1 VSSEWFDR
9 GVSQITRLI
18 MKAQDSLYAI
28 PIVIVLV
35 CAGLA
40 LAAAYLDG
48 TYGET
53 LAEWPVILGTTV
65 AGGRAIAS
73 AVAGATIT
81 VAAIVFSITA
91 LTTQMASNQYSPRAL
106 GEFFED
112 PFQQSIIGLV
122 VGTFTYSLVLL
133 ASLGSA
139 LTDGADATPSLA
151 ATICIALG
159 VASALGIVAY
169 INHSLRRMQID
180 SVVRR
185 IADASIEAIERHLD
199 NRDGGVVEGRPP
211 ESDSRRIK
219 ADRSGW
225 VVTIDERALLDSLPP
240 GSTLSVEVRPGEAV
254 AVDDHLMTMWPD
266 PGDSWDGYTHLRR
279 AIVTAHERSI
289 DLDPTFGIRQLVDI
303 ALRALSS
310 GVNDPSTAVDVIHH
324 LKTPVRTVL
333 LSDAPQ
339 RVFAGPDERRVFL
352 AGLPGRSDYVH
363 VAFSEIRLASHRQPY
378 VLAALIE
385 VLGDLRS
392 DLSEADF
399 EEREGAVDEELR
411 LTIEAARGDGLPEP
425 DLRRILA
432 RASMMHLI
440 EDETD

>member
-1 VSSEWFDR
+1 VN
-9 GVSQITRLI
+9 QITRLI
-18 MKAQDSLYAI
+18 IRARDSLYAI
-28 PIVIVLV
+28 PIVIVV
-35 CAGLA
+35 ACAGLA

-48 TYGET
+48 NYGET

-159 VASALGIVAY
+159 VASAIGIVAY

-185 IADASIEAIERHLD
+185 IAGASIEAIERHLD
-199 NRDGGVVEGRPP
+199 NRDNGRVVEGRPP

-219 ADRSGW
+219 SDRGGW
-225 VVTIDERALLDSLPP
+225 VVTIDEQALLEALPP
-240 GSTLSVEVRPGEAV
+240 GSAVRVDVRPGEAV
-254 AVDDHLMTMWPD
+254 AVDDRLMTLWPD

-303 ALRALSS
+303 ALRALSP

-339 RVFAGPDERRVFL
+339 RVFAGRDERRVFL
-352 AGLPGRSDYVH
+352 DGLPGRSDYVH
-363 VAFSEIRLASHRQPY
+363 VAFSEIRLAARRQPY

-385 VLGDLRS
+385 VLGDLRT
-392 DLSEADF
+392 DLAEADF
-399 EEREGAVDEELR
+399 EGREGAVDEELR

-432 RASMMHLI
+432 RASMLDLI
-440 EDETD
+440 EDEPD

>member
-1 VSSEWFDR
+1 MHRFS
-9 GVSQITRLI
+9 RLI
-18 MKAQDSLYAI
+18 VKARDSLYAI
-28 PIVIVLV
+28 PTLMVVG

-40 LAAAYLDG
+40 LAAVYLDARFG
-48 TYGET
+48 DT
-53 LAEWPVILGTTV
+53 LAEWPVILGATV

-91 LTTQMASNQYSPRAL
+91 LTTQMASTQYSPRAV

-139 LTDGADATPSLA
+139 LLDGSRATPSLA
-151 ATICIALG
+151 VSICIALG
-159 VASALGIVAY
+159 VASAIGIVAY

-185 IADASIEAIERHLD
+185 IASSSIEAIERHL
-199 NRDGGVVEGRPP
+199 NERGNDGTIVEGRPA
-211 ESDSRRIK
+211 ESESGRLKSNRG
-219 ADRSGW
+219 GW
-225 VVTIDERALLDSLPP
+225 VVTIDEQAILEELPP
-240 GSTLSVEVRPGEAV
+240 GSTARVDVRIGEAV
-254 AVDDHLMTMWPD
+254 SVNDRIMTIWPD
-266 PGDSWDGYTHLRR
+266 PGESWHGFDHLRR
-279 AIVTAHERSI
+279 AIVTAHERSVE
-289 DLDPTFGIRQLVDI
+289 LDPTFGIRQLVDI
-303 ALRALSS
+303 ALKALSP
-310 GVNDPSTAVDVIHH
+310 GVNDPTTAVDVIHH

-339 RVFAGPDERRVFL
+339 RVFAGPDDRRVFL

-363 VAFSEIRLASHRQPY
+363 VAFSEIRLAAQRQPY

-385 VLGDLRS
+385 VLGDLEE
-392 DLSEADF
+392 DLAEADL
-399 EEREGAVDEELR
+399 EERQGAVMEELR
-411 LTIEAARGDGLPEP
+411 LTIDSARRGDLPEP
-425 DLRRILA
+425 DLRRILD
-432 RASMMHLI
+432 RVSMTDLLDT
-440 EDETD
+440 EET

>member
-1 VSSEWFDR
+1 MHRFS
-9 GVSQITRLI
+9 RLI
-18 MKAQDSLYAI
+18 VKARDSLYAI
-28 PIVIVLV
+28 PTLMVVG

-40 LAAAYLDG
+40 LAAVYLDARFG
-48 TYGET
+48 DT
-53 LAEWPVILGTTV
+53 LAEWPVILGATV

-91 LTTQMASNQYSPRAL
+91 LTTQMASTQYSPRAV

-139 LTDGADATPSLA
+139 LLDGSRATPSLA
-151 ATICIALG
+151 VSICIALG
-159 VASALGIVAY
+159 VASAIGIVAY

-185 IADASIEAIERHLD
+185 IASSSIEAIERHM
-199 NRDGGVVEGRPP
+199 NERGNDGTIVEGRPP
-211 ESDSRRIK
+211 ESESRRLK
-219 ADRSGW
+219 SNRGGW
-225 VVTIDERALLDSLPP
+225 VVTIDEQAILEALPP
-240 GSTLSVEVRPGEAV
+240 GSTAKVDVRIGEAV
-254 AVDDHLMTMWPD
+254 SVNDRIMTIWPD
-266 PGDSWDGYTHLRR
+266 PGESWSGFDHLRR

-289 DLDPTFGIRQLVDI
+289 ELDPTFGLRQLVDI
-303 ALRALSS
+303 ALKALSP
-310 GVNDPSTAVDVIHH
+310 GVNDPTTAVDVIHH

-339 RVFAGPDERRVFL
+339 RVFAGPDDRRVFL

-363 VAFSEIRLASHRQPY
+363 VAFSEIRLAAQHQPY

-385 VLGDLRS
+385 VLGDLEE
-392 DLSEADF
+392 DLAEADL
-399 EEREGAVDEELR
+399 EERQGAVMEELR
-411 LTIEAARGDGLPEP
+411 LTIETAQRGGLPEP
-425 DLRRILA
+425 DLRRILD
-432 RASMMHLI
+432 RVSMTDLLDT
-440 EDETD
+440 EET